1 MGYQTGNVVLSN
13 GQIIRDVAFVDGEI
27 AEVRGYSEI
36 PFDAVDVVE
45 VELTHVRW
53 QFLR

>member
-13 GQIIRDVAFVDGEI
+13 GQIMCDVAFVDGEI
-27 AEVRGYSEI
+27 VEVRGHSDI
-36 PFDAVDVVE
+36 PFDAADVVE

-53 QFLR
+53 QFRR